1 MSRRRTFVNEKYV
14 QQEVLSSIK
23 KLYPGIHVY
32 NIPDL
37 PVVAGLTFQ
46 SKRPYDFFVV
56 HKGRFIA
63 VELKLTKN
71 LTFPL
76 DRVRPHQWAFLR
88 QVAHPMSEGKAY
100 IAINFRK
107 NKLGPRNA
115 QRYEAKKVNRLFF
128 VRAEHLETLFDTG
141 EKSVSLE
148 DVINLSSVTLSKCVE
163 AKRISP
169 SKNNGAVW
177 DIDLTALTKR
187 V

>member
-1 MSRRRTFVNEKYV
+1 MNEKYV

-56 HKGRFIA
+56 HRGRFIA

-88 QVAHPMSEGKAY
+88 QVAHPQSGGKAF

-107 NKLGPRNA
+107 NKLGPREA
-115 QRYEAKKVNRLFF
+115 KQYEASKVNRLFF
-128 VRAEHLETLFDTG
+128 VRAEHLETLLDTG
-141 EKSVSLE
+141 EKSVSLA
-148 DVINLSSVTLSKCVE
+148 DVINLTSITLSKCVE
-163 AKRISP
+163 AERISP

-177 DIDLTALTKR
+177 DINLSQMIKH